1 MQNIIKIMDRE
12 DKETSYRNRGV
23 TLMGVHALEFIKDYV
38 KQHNIPPTQREIHD
52 YLNGEKGYGKSPN
65 GLSYAIKKL
74 IASGKIKKEG
84 ATRNLWPVENK
95 EQ

>member
-23 TLMGVHALEFIKDYV
+23 TLMGVHALKFIKDYV
-38 KQHNIPPTQREIHD
+38 KQHKIPPTHREIHD
-52 YLNGEKGYGKSPN
+52 YLNGEGYGRSPN

-74 IASGKIKKEG
+74 VASGKIKKEG
-84 ATRNLWPVENK
+84 ATRNLWPVE
-95 EQ
+95 

>member
-38 KQHNIPPTQREIHD
+38 KQHNIPPTH
-52 YLNGEKGYGKSPN
+52 K
-65 GLSYAIKKL
+65 
-74 IASGKIKKEG
+74 
-84 ATRNLWPVENK
+84 
-95 EQ
+95 

>member
-12 DKETSYRNRGV
+12 DKDTSYRNRGV
-23 TLMGVHALEFIKDYV
+23 TLMGVHALEFIKGYV

-74 IASGKIKKEG
+74 VASGKIKKEG

-95 EQ
+95 E

>member
-38 KQHNIPPTQREIHD
+38 NSTRYRQHIERYMII
-52 YLNGEKGYGKSPN
+52 LMVKVM
-65 GLSYAIKKL
+65 
-74 IASGKIKKEG
+74 EG
-84 ATRNLWPVENK
+84 VQMDLAMR
-95 EQ
+95 